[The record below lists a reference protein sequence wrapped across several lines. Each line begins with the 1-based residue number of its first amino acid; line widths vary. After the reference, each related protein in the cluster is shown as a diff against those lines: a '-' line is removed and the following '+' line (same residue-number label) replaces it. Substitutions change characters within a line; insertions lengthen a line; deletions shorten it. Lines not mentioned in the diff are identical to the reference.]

1 MFWKI
6 CIFCGIF
13 GMFCFLLL
21 FWYVL
26 TYLDFIWCYVDIFWY
41 YLMLFWYYFIFE
53 EAGPYRA
60 RRGAG
65 TSLFGAYFSKN
76 RHSPHLQHS
85 SGLGNS
91 TPWSASSR
99 RCDHTNSHQ
108 NPAYVALYHEK
119 SLFSIVY
126 RGATASGTVPRAP
139 GRSTCIGHTKDEL
152 RRLYGGRVMIIWM
165 RLRRVQHDFATSESA
180 QFAKFRFR
188 SFKFRCG
195 HIEIC
200 PAK

>member
-1 MFWKI
+1 MIVWYFVI
-6 CIFCGIF
+6 
-13 GMFCFLLL
+13 L
-21 FWYVL
+21 FYIWRGWTVSRSPRGRNLNFRNVFFEKSFYFP
-26 TYLDFIWCYVDIFWY
+26 YLQ
-41 YLMLFWYYFIFE
+41 
-53 EAGPYRA
+53 R
-60 RRGAG
+60 
-65 TSLFGAYFSKN
+65 
-76 RHSPHLQHS
+76 S

-108 NPAYVALYHEK
+108 NPAYVALFREK
-119 SLFSIVY
+119 SLFSMVY

-180 QFAKFRFR
+180 QFAKFIFR